1 MRSGL
6 ESPHYKLPDPQSP
19 VSVIATEFHGP
30 SNHYKQGS
38 LALLRPGCDVTPP
51 SVPSSRLMWMQEN
64 DFKARF
70 EPCSLSAFQRANALH
85 PRSSLNTH
93 QRGINC
99 QKHSNQVWWYGLD
112 PVVTSLQP
120 QLSPHPDAIFF
131 KCQIWTLLITIL
143 QRAIVR
149 LCIESRSA

>member
-6 ESPHYKLPDPQSP
+6 ESPHYKLPDPQSL

-70 EPCSLSAFQRANALH
+70 EPCSLSAFQRVNALY
-85 PRSSLNTH
+85 PRSSLNTQ
-93 QRGINC
+93 QRGIIC
-99 QKHSNQVWWYGLD
+99 QNTQIRYGD
-112 PVVTSLQP
+112 M
-120 QLSPHPDAIFF
+120 A
-131 KCQIWTLLITIL
+131 
-143 QRAIVR
+143 
-149 LCIESRSA
+149 

>member
-1 MRSGL
+1 MLCTLARLWIRNSAVYFVKTLKSGM
-6 ESPHYKLPDPQSP
+6 
-19 VSVIATEFHGP
+19 VI
-30 SNHYKQGS
+30 
-38 LALLRPGCDVTPP
+38 
-51 SVPSSRLMWMQEN
+51 
-64 DFKARF
+64 
-70 EPCSLSAFQRANALH
+70 
-85 PRSSLNTH
+85 
-93 QRGINC
+93 
-99 QKHSNQVWWYGLD
+99 GLD

>member
-6 ESPHYKLPDPQSP
+6 ESPHYKLPGQQSL

-64 DFKARF
+64 DVKARF
-70 EPCSLSAFQRANALH
+70 EPCSL
-85 PRSSLNTH
+85 
-93 QRGINC
+93 
-99 QKHSNQVWWYGLD
+99 
-112 PVVTSLQP
+112 
-120 QLSPHPDAIFF
+120 
-131 KCQIWTLLITIL
+131 
-143 QRAIVR
+143 
-149 LCIESRSA
+149 